1 MESNGNLHCLALLL
15 SHVVLNLDAF
25 RCVRRLVRGEGV
37 PGCRAEVVGER
48 PGDSLGVSRGV
59 VTRQHEP
66 IKALKTLNSGE
77 REPASGYCGGERVP
91 KICVE
96 CVAEV
101 VEVGRVDIP
110 ERAVDTPGV

>member
-1 MESNGNLHCLALLL
+1 M
-15 SHVVLNLDAF
+15 VLNLDAF
-25 RCVRRLVRGEGV
+25 SCVRRLVRGEGV

-77 REPASGYCGGERVP
+77 REPASGYCGGEGLCGGAGIIHVCVRGIA
-91 KICVE
+91 KI
-96 CVAEV
+96 AK
-101 VEVGRVDIP
+101 
-110 ERAVDTPGV
+110 